1 MRVSYPTFLTFLC
14 DRLLNCTRDLI
25 INFPLFLFPSLPAC
39 MGVNPKDVM
48 CYNAGIHGASTV
60 KLQAVDEGLTSAQ
73 VGGIAGGVSAAVILL
88 AAAGAFFVIRR
99 RRAAKAAKA
108 QAALPTYSS
117 QDEKNAMQQVV
128 SA

>member
-1 MRVSYPTFLTFLC
+1 
-14 DRLLNCTRDLI
+14 
-25 INFPLFLFPSLPAC
+25 

-48 CYNAGIHGASTV
+48 CYNAGIHGSTTNPAV
-60 KLQAVDEGLTSAQ
+60 QPQVVDEGLTSAQ

-88 AAAGAFFVIRR
+88 AAAGAFFLVRR

-117 QDEKNAMQQVV
+117 HDEKNAMQQVV